1 MNWHSVGEF
10 LHMGGYGLYVW
21 GSFAMCALVI
31 ALECRGVAARRRE
44 IAFPERL
51 FQQLMQV
58 GGRAGRGELPGEVMV
73 QTHYP
78 DHPLYQC
85 LARHDFARYA
95 ALQLEERK
103 QARFPPFAANALLC
117 ANAPEVATALD
128 WLKEARAAA
137 LPFAQ
142 AFGVRVF
149 DAVPMRMV
157 RLARRERAQLL
168 VEAPA
173 RPALQ
178 AFLGA
183 WSQALWSLKSPRELR
198 WHLDVDPAE
207 V

>member
-1 MNWHSVGEF
+1 
-10 LHMGGYGLYVW
+10 
-21 GSFAMCALVI
+21 
-31 ALECRGVAARRRE
+31 
-44 IAFPERL
+44 
-51 FQQLMQV
+51 MQSS
-58 GGRAGRGELPGEVMV
+58 GRAGRGELPGEVMV
-73 QTHYP
+73 QTQYP

-168 VEAPA
+168 VEAPT

-178 AFLGA
+178 GFLSA
-183 WSQALWSLKSPRELR
+183 WSERLWALKPPRVLR

>member
-1 MNWHSVGEF
+1 M
-10 LHMGGYGLYVW
+10 
-21 GSFAMCALVI
+21 I
-31 ALECRGVAARRRE
+31 
-44 IAFPERL
+44 
-51 FQQLMQV
+51 
-58 GGRAGRGELPGEVMV
+58 
-73 QTHYP
+73 QTQYP

-85 LARHDFARYA
+85 LAKHDFARYA
-95 ALQLEERK
+95 AMQLEERK

-117 ANAPEVATALD
+117 ATADEVATALD
-128 WLKEARAAA
+128 WLKAAREAA

-142 AFGVRVF
+142 AFGVQVF

-168 VEAPA
+168 VEAPG

-178 AFLGA
+178 AFLSA
-183 WSQALWSLKSPRELR
+183 WSRHLWALKPARGLR